1 MSEAGVEPA
10 KPAFLAQYLCQ
21 FGYTDILVTL
31 GGFEPAVFDLRGR
44 PPGPT
49 RGKRHVVTRAGFEPC
64 EYRIEGPASLPLL
77 HRAKLVGAEGV
88 EPSPRGPRPR
98 ILPLYDTPVNE
109 TG

>member
-31 GGFEPAVFDLRGR
+31 GGFEP
-44 PPGPT
+44 
-49 RGKRHVVTRAGFEPC
+49 C
-64 EYRIEGPASLPLL
+64 EYRIEGPESLPLL
-77 HRAKLVGAEGV
+77 HRAKLVGVEGV
-88 EPSPRGPRPR
+88 EPSPRGPKPR